1 MNIDEVWEKILKNY
15 IEQELFLSGLSNRV
29 CLVITG
35 QERGGTLPTAWAGVS
50 PVVHIRLGT
59 SLEKGGRGA
68 KAHQFQ
74 NLTSGAQ
81 DFCSKKFNL
90 AGVQL
95 SVSRFIGGGT
105 GILFVP

>member
-1 MNIDEVWEKILKNY
+1 MFSNY
-15 IEQELFLSGLSNRV
+15 RSRERRDAANSLSRSEPSRSYPPGDQS
-29 CLVITG
+29 G
-35 QERGGTLPTAWAGVS
+35 EGG
-50 PVVHIRLGT
+50 
-59 SLEKGGRGA
+59 EGRGA
-68 KAHQFQ
+68 KAYQFQ

-105 GILFVP
+105 GILFLP